1 MKIHAFRL
9 TKGMDLK
16 KEIEKYVVNKKIKS
30 GVILSAVRMFISGS
44 IENSRWKNSKNN

>member
-16 KEIEKYVVNKKIKS
+16 KEIEDYVVKNDIRS
-30 GVILSAVRMFISGS
+30 GVVLSAVRMCL
-44 IENSRWKNSKNN
+44 